1 MAVRTWTV
9 LEGASFIVRYQLYPS
24 HNLEFSNFS
33 PLISKVK
40 ITIIPIVPP
49 WWCSCENSTDCALI
63 VVNNQSLH
71 CHLLTTSGDL
81 GKLLLGKGVTSCL
94 FHVLSLIFL
103 CFLFPIVPSCW
114 LHLKQGFIWSFL
126 GPVCAIIS
134 VSEYMAPVFL
144 IEEAPEVTGSR

>member
-1 MAVRTWTV
+1 MAVRTWTI
-9 LEGASFIVRYQLYPS
+9 LEGRSFIVRYQLHPS
-24 HNLEFSNFS
+24 HILEFSSLS

-40 ITIIPIVPP
+40 ITIIPIVQPSRC
-49 WWCSCENSTDCALI
+49 WCENSTGLCFDSK
-63 VVNNQSLH
+63 QSKPSLSSTDNFR
-71 CHLLTTSGDL
+71 CWKTS
-81 GKLLLGKGVTSCL
+81 LLGKGVTSCS

-144 IEEAPEVTGSR
+144 IEEAPEVMGAR